1 MSSAQF
7 CKPNAGKSYSKST
20 VFPMSGL
27 QNWAQTRCIRYEHA
41 SGYLRQNLKTLNT
54 YKRKKTQSQGMCW
67 LNTSEKTNGT
77 RLRTAVVTTNIRAVL
92 SNSRTLVCISFA
104 TYK

>member
-54 YKRKKTQSQGMCW
+54 YKRKKDTKSGNVLVKYIRENKWYKTQ
-67 LNTSEKTNGT
+67 
-77 RLRTAVVTTNIRAVL
+77 
-92 SNSRTLVCISFA
+92 NSCCNN
-104 TYK
+104 